1 MEEKRSYFDRLKF
14 DPKLANT
21 PIAKY
26 LANFRFVFLLIIA
39 IVVAGSFSFLNLP
52 RRLNPEVKIP
62 IVSVS
67 TLLPGASPQDVESLV
82 TTPLEDEI
90 AGLENVHAITST
102 SLDNFSQIA
111 VEFTSGTDPEEAKD
125 TVQSAVDQ
133 VSNLPQEAENPSVQK
148 LDFENQPVWTFLI
161 TTDQD
166 EATLMRFGQ
175 ILKDKLE
182 SVPSVKQ
189 AVITGIEE
197 EEIQVLVSPN
207 VQQEYGVDP
216 LSISKLIQS
225 SIHSQ
230 PAGIVN
236 NDTASFALTI
246 DPTTTTV
253 EELRNIHLNL
263 NGQIVELSDV
273 ATVQIRSKPNQ
284 HKAFYANAN
293 KPSQRTITFSVYKTD
308 SVNIDKAVKDVEKE
322 TAATLSHYEGQFKLL
337 SISNLAQEI
346 DNQFSDLAT
355 SFRDTIILV
364 IAVLFVFLG
373 IRQALIVAFCI
384 PLSFLISFTAMQLA
398 GLTLNFLSL
407 FSLILALGLLVDD
420 AIVVVT
426 AVTAYNRAKKF
437 TPNETGLLVLRDFFV
452 PIWSTTITAVWAFL
466 PILIASGI
474 IGEFIK
480 SISIVVSATLI
491 ASTAVAILITLPM
504 MVVFLKPHFPNR
516 VKLLMW
522 FGLFI
527 AIFMSVITLSA
538 GSPLLPLNLITTALL
553 IAVSFILRRELSA
566 SISLYTSKNTQLSSL
581 KSRVKRYAQGG
592 IIDSTKI
599 ASRYE
604 KIIDRVLSS
613 RSARNKTL
621 IVVIAFALFSYI
633 LLPLGFV
640 ANEFFPKTDQG
651 TLSVNVELPA
661 GTNIETSSAE
671 AASLLNN
678 LRKTEGLDYV
688 TAETGKSVSAESFF
702 DPVGSS
708 NNILFTLVLPE
719 DKNRTINSIE
729 IAQNLREEY
738 EDYYRGKLSVVEVS
752 GGPPAGADIQ
762 IKVLG
767 EDSKKLNAYADQ
779 IASYLQTRDG
789 VTSIQKSIKP
799 GSGKIVFVPD
809 PVKMAQAQVTEQE
822 LGFQLRTYAS
832 GFTLD
837 SDVSLEG
844 DKKDITFRTSS
855 NLKTPESIASQNINT
870 PSGSYPLSALGMLE
884 FKSTSTQITRED
896 RKRTISVSATVANT
910 RNIQPENKELEKF
923 ADTLNLEE
931 GYEWKTGGVN
941 EENQESV
948 NSILQ
953 AMIIAFILITATM
966 VIQFGSFRKAFIV
979 LLKIPLA
986 ISGVFVV
993 FALTATPLSFPTL
1006 IGILALFGITVY
1018 QSMLII
1024 DKIGKNQKEGM
1035 DLKHAISEG
1044 AASRVEPI
1052 LFGTMTTCVG
1062 LLPITLSDPLWRGL
1076 GGAIIAGLLFSGAIM
1091 LLFIP
1096 VVYYKFYE
1104 KEEV

>member
-1 MEEKRSYFDRLKF
+1 MEEKRSYFERLKF

-21 PIAKY
+21 PIARY
-26 LANFRFVFLLIIA
+26 LSNFRYVVLLVIA

-67 TLLPGASPQDVESLV
+67 TLLPGASPQDIESLV
-82 TTPLEDEI
+82 TKPLEDEI
-90 AGLENVHAITST
+90 AGLENVNAITST
-102 SLDNFSQIA
+102 SLDNFSQIS
-111 VEFTSGTDPEEAKD
+111 VEFTNGTNPNDAKD
-125 TVQSAVDQ
+125 NVQSAVDQ
-133 VSNLPQEAENPSVQK
+133 VNNLPEEAENPSVQK
-148 LDFENQPVWTFLI
+148 LDFENQPVWTFLV
-161 TTDQD
+161 TTNRD
-166 EATLMRFGQ
+166 EATLIRFGQ

-189 AVITGIEE
+189 AIITGIEE
-197 EEIQVLVSPN
+197 EEIQVLVKPN

-216 LSISKLIQS
+216 LSISRLIQS
-225 SIHSQ
+225 SLNSQ

-236 NDTASFALTI
+236 SQTASFALTI
-246 DPTTTTV
+246 DPSTTSV
-253 EELRNIHLNL
+253 EDLRNLHLNL
-263 NGQIVELSDV
+263 DGQIITLGDV

-284 HKAFYANAN
+284 QKALYATAN
-293 KPSQRTITFSVYKTD
+293 TSPQRAITFSVYKTD
-308 SVNIDKAVKDVEKE
+308 SVNIDSAVKDVEKE
-322 TAATLSHYEGQFKLL
+322 TDSTLSHYEGQFKLL
-337 SISNLAQEI
+337 TITNQAREI
-346 DNQFSDLAT
+346 DKQFSDLAT

-384 PLSFLISFTAMQLA
+384 PLSFLISFTVMQLA

-516 VKLLMW
+516 VKLLLW
-522 FGLFI
+522 FGLFV
-527 AIFMSVITLSA
+527 AIFAIVISLSA
-538 GSPLLPLNLITTALL
+538 GSPLLPLNLMTTALL
-553 IAVSFILRRELSA
+553 IAVSFILRRELST
-566 SISLYTSKNTQLSSL
+566 SISSYTNKNRQLNSFI
-581 KSRVKRYAQGG
+581 SRTKRYASGG
-592 IIDSTKI
+592 IIDSTKL
-599 ASRYE
+599 ATKYE
-604 KIIDRVLSS
+604 KLIDQVLSS

-621 IVVIAFALFSYI
+621 IIVVTFAIFSY
-633 LLPLGFV
+633 LLIPFGFV
-640 ANEFFPKTDQG
+640 ANEFFPKTGQA
-651 TLSVNVELPA
+651 TLSANVELPP
-661 GTNIETSSAE
+661 GTNLETTSAE
-671 AASLLNN
+671 ALNLLEEI
-678 LRKTEGLDYV
+678 RKTEGISYV

-702 DPVGSS
+702 GGGGYS

-719 DKNRTINSIE
+719 EEDRKITSIE
-729 IAQNLREEY
+729 LAQTLREKNEN
-738 EDYYRGKLSVVEVS
+738 YYRGKFSVVELS

-767 EDSKKLNAYADQ
+767 EDSKKLNTYADQ
-779 IASYLQTRDG
+779 IAAYLQTRDDITN
-789 VTSIQKSIKP
+789 VQKSIKP

-809 PVKMAQAQVTEQE
+809 PVKMAQSQITEQE
-822 LGFQLRTYAS
+822 LGFQLRTYAT

-837 SDVSLEG
+837 SNVSLEG

-855 NLKTPESIASQNINT
+855 NLKSPETIASQNINT
-870 PSGSYPLSALGMLE
+870 PTGTFPLSALGTLE

-923 ADTLNLEE
+923 ANTLNLEE
-931 GYEWKTGGVN
+931 GYTWKTGGVN
-941 EENQESV
+941 EQNQESV

-953 AMIIAFILITATM
+953 AMIIAFILITAT
-966 VIQFGSFRKAFIV
+966 VVVQFGSFRKAFIV

-1035 DLKHAISEG
+1035 DLKHAISDG

-1052 LFGTMTTCVG
+1052 LFGTITTCVG

-1091 LLFIP
+1091 LVFIP